1 MKQIENKYPVQNS
14 IVHTETEDEAYKY
27 KIFKIV
33 CCERRGTASAIVE
46 TLELEKEYVLQ
57 FLIELEQV
65 DRLVGHFA
73 GIEEDDYSVEWYR
86 K

>member
-1 MKQIENKYPVQNS
+1 MRLIN
-14 IVHTETEDEAYKY
+14 I

-33 CCERRGTASAIVE
+33 CCESRVTASAIAE
-46 TLELEKEYVLQ
+46 ALELDKEYVLQ
-57 FLIELEQV
+57 LLVELEQV

-73 GIEEDDYSVEWYR
+73 GSEEDDYSVEWYR